1 MIQRRQ
7 ATATRGS
14 PVLPRQ
20 SAVTMA
26 GPLIQFRPS
35 PNLNE
40 SVNGTRSNLAFK
52 STCSITRGAG
62 YRALD
67 AALDHLDFSGFT
79 VLRRSRSYCRPLGR
93 RYGQPISRLADHI
106 S

>member
-35 PNLNE
+35 SNLNE

-52 STCSITRGAG
+52 SRCSITRGAG

-67 AALDHLDFSGFT
+67 AGLDHLDFSGFT
-79 VLRRSRSYCRPLGR
+79 VLRRSLPTVAEKGR
-93 RYGQPISRLADHI
+93 CQGEEE
-106 S
+106 